1 MMMMNIEPG
10 RFFIGDPCYVLD
22 LGDVELENSRLCLVN
37 SFKIVLEKSL
47 DLLGI
52 KAPDRM

>member
-1 MMMMNIEPG
+1 KSK
-10 RFFIGDPCYVLD
+10 VLD
-22 LGDVELENSRLCLVN
+22 LGDANLENARLCLVN
-37 SFKIVLEKSL
+37 SFKTTLEKAL

>member
-1 MMMMNIEPG
+1 
-10 RFFIGDPCYVLD
+10 
-22 LGDVELENSRLCLVN
+22 LGDVDLENSRLCLVN
-37 SFKIVLEKSL
+37 SFKIVLEKAL